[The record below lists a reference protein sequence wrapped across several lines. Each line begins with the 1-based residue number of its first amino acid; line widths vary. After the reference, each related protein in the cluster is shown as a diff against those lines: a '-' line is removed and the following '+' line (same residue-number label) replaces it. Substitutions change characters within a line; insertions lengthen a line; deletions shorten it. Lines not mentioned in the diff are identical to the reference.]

1 MIIKPKARKQ
11 VAILN
16 YLILLHTYACLPV
29 LLEWRETA

>member
-1 MIIKPKARKQ
+1 MISKPKARKP

-16 YLILLHTYACLPV
+16 YLILLHTYAWLLV